1 MASELDLY
9 YNFIDHSHFLS
20 IYDTNL
26 HVLKMKAEKP
36 YTFSFS
42 FLNLNDDAFFRRG
55 NIHASFHTLLLLILT
70 CIVAILNER
79 EKVEDLGLIAM
90 PLWGITPLPC
100 QEDET
105 KCIPAFNDDI
115 KELNNT
121 NTKPCILNLNHKHY
135 FYTSYGE
142 QGADSLCNLLGK
154 TPLYEREGVNL
165 FSTINAPFLI
175 LSSQVLKTVFA
186 LLYVREDSL
195 ENTHSSSSNIQKTLK
210 KMALLILIT
219 YAVSFLF
226 MQNTWKIPGNNIF
239 MVEIF
244 FIYSI
249 FLIAS
254 TSSSHISESA
264 KRRIMSFRLL
274 EFTLT
279 IPLLTVPVLVAS
291 GNTSINDITV
301 VFFTTLF
308 ANGFIVFLE
317 IYKDALIKKNS
328 SLNMGNIGGVIL
340 MNIWL
345 CLIPFI
351 MYCSISISKLIQEES
366 KNKYYSW
373 TMASVVVLFLYE
385 IIYVLSITFYN
396 LILYSNNG
404 QRLIDS
410 CCLPTFSS
418 MQRLLDIISV
428 VCITSISLCIL
439 WGSFAIVS
447 DEKIYPP
454 ETTTSIHH

>member
-1 MASELDLY
+1 
-9 YNFIDHSHFLS
+9 
-20 IYDTNL
+20 
-26 HVLKMKAEKP
+26 MKVEKP
-36 YTFSFS
+36 YVFSFS
-42 FLNLNDDAFFRRG
+42 FLNLNDDVFFMRG
-55 NIHASFHTLLLLILT
+55 NIHASFHTLLLIILT

-79 EKVEDLGLIAM
+79 EKVEDLGLIATS
-90 PLWGITPLPC
+90 LWGITPLPC
-100 QEDET
+100 QEKEK
-105 KCIPAFNDDI
+105 KCIPSFNDI
-115 KELNNT
+115 KEFND
-121 NTKPCILNLNHKHY
+121 TKPCILNSNRKHY
-135 FYTSYGE
+135 FYNSYGE
-142 QGADSLCNLLGK
+142 QGANSLCNLLGK
-154 TPLYEREGVNL
+154 TPLYEREGTNL

-239 MVEIF
+239 MIEIF

-254 TSSSHISESA
+254 TCSSHVSESA
-264 KRRIMSFRLL
+264 KRQIMSFRLL
-274 EFTLT
+274 EFTMSV
-279 IPLLTVPVLVAS
+279 PLITVPVLVAS

-317 IYKDALIKKNS
+317 IYKDVSIKNNNNFI
-328 SLNMGNIGGVIL
+328 LGNIGRVIL
-340 MNIWL
+340 INTWL

-351 MYCSISISKLIQEES
+351 MYCSISISKLLQEES
-366 KNKYYSW
+366 DNRYYSW
-373 TMASVVVLFLYE
+373 TMGSVVVLFIYE
-385 IIYVLSITFYN
+385 IIYALSITIYN

-404 QRLIDS
+404 QRFIDS
-410 CCLPTFSS
+410 CFLTPLTVLNRNIFSFTS
-418 MQRLLDIISV
+418 MQRLLDILSIG
-428 VCITSISLCIL
+428 CMTIISLCIL
-439 WGSFAIVS
+439 CGSFVIVS
-447 DEKIYPP
+447 YEKKYPP
-454 ETTTSIHH
+454 PVIHH